1 MAADDSTKII
11 EKRTFLVRGYK
22 VMLLKDLAE
31 FYGVTVTALNKS
43 LKANTDRFP
52 EDFMFQITREEA
64 ESIGIDVEAPAK
76 AKAKTK
82 VKSKAKAKA
91 KTKPRVRKVKLPI
104 AFTENGVAMMSS
116 VLDSK
121 RAIEVNKALVRS
133 FVKL

>member
-11 EKRTFLVRGYK
+11 ERRTYLVRGYK

-31 FYGVTVTALNKS
+31 FYGVTITALNKS

-52 EDFMFQITREEA
+52 EDFMFQITKEEA
-64 ESIGIDVEAPAK
+64 ESIGIDVEAPEK
-76 AKAKTK
+76 TKAKTK
-82 VKSKAKAKA
+82 VKSKAKAK
-91 KTKPRVRKVKLPI
+91 TKPRARKVKLPI
-104 AFTENGVAMMSS
+104 AFTENGVGMMSS
-116 VLDSK
+116 VLNSK